1 VATPL
6 NTGGL
11 RVVVLEFDLY
21 LDSEQTVAI
30 VDANLRQLNDFVF
43 GLIGTKSIDDLQ
55 VLNSVALLKREFDGG
70 DYGGVASRGVF

>member
-1 VATPL
+1 MATPL

-70 DYGGVASRGVF
+70 DYGGVASRGGF